1 MFAIQRTIACM
12 MTTRVQQI
20 ANQVKSLPENE
31 REEFLSWLA
40 DYQLEQCDAWDEEI
54 ARDSMSGGRLSKV
67 LDRARRD
74 IAEGRTRPLDEILGD
89 S

>member
-1 MFAIQRTIACM
+1 MNS

-20 ANQVKSLPENE
+20 ANQVKELPSAE

-40 DYQLEQCDAWDEEI
+40 EFEVGQPDGWDEEI
-54 ARDSMSGGRLSKV
+54 TRDSQPSGRMRQI

-74 IAEGRTRPLDEILGD
+74 IAEGRTKPLDEVID
-89 S
+89 N